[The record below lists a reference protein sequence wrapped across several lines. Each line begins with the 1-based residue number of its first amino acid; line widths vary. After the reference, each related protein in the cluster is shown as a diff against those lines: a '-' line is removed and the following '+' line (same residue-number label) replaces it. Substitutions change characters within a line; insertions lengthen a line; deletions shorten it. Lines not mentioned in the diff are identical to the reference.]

1 MTKKL
6 LIVDDEERIRELVQA
21 CLEDLGGWD
30 TLDSCIRGRRIK
42 NRPDRTH

>member
-21 CLEDLGGWD
+21 CLEP
-30 TLDSCIRGRRIK
+30 TFRTSKCIIYLFNK
-42 NRPDRTH
+42 NS